1 MEIEELKQVKAK
13 GDGKTTLVDHTL
25 AVIKTGLALLQSLS
39 LSDDVRNQLR
49 DKFIIAATL
58 HDLGKVH
65 PLFQARLKG
74 DKKETIRHELVS
86 LWFCLHFLDVDD
98 DILFAITTHH
108 KSIEGSKVNKSFDI
122 YDLLPTEF
130 NRLKSKSLE
139 TMDIST
145 LRNWLELFPLNIDF
159 KLTRAGEKVIDEKG
173 LNILQ
178 KTEQKKV
185 LSLDERKS
193 YSLLRALLQAAD
205 HIASAEIHSIPKYE
219 DITLEDIQPKKDGA
233 VLPFRHFQEVMLTWK
248 GDVVLHAPTGSGKT
262 EAALNWI
269 LANQTSN
276 NRLIYL
282 LPYTASINAM
292 VNRLKCVYNKETLIV
307 QHSKSL
313 NFIYDELVNEDSNIN
328 KDYQELEAAAR
339 NKNSLT
345 REIYYPVKVATL
357 HQILRTPL
365 YGKGWEF
372 ATLDYQNALFIID
385 EFHAY
390 NALLTGMMLG
400 TVRLFRQ
407 IFHAKFM
414 FMSATIPD
422 FLLEKIITEV
432 YDDDRSRLLRPDGNF
447 ESDAAILGRKR
458 HHLLCHAGEG
468 IMQAVP
474 EIENALESG
483 LSVLVIVNNVRTCQQ
498 IYENI
503 DFDDDKKMMLHG
515 GFNLKS
521 RKKIEESIT
530 DKDRSKRPQLLVATQ
545 AVEVSLDIDYNIA
558 FIENAPIDALI
569 QRFGRVNRAGNL
581 CDEDGIKIMAEI
593 HLFENIEGRTPFYDD
608 MLLQNTWE
616 SLSKLDGMDLSEND
630 LVDVCNNVYKDGY
643 TGDQA
648 NDFNQGLIA
657 VKNFERD
664 WTAGY
669 CADWVDSL
677 FDKNKQKIDVLCYNL
692 FDEYCELIDQK
703 RYIEANELLVSVYP
717 YHKTKL
723 VTLNKMKPGL
733 NVLKVDELYY
743 DQDKGCI
750 EKIPDAYEIM

>member
-1 MEIEELKQVKAK
+1 MEIEELKKVWAK
-13 GDGKTTLVDHTL
+13 SDGKTTLVDHTL
-25 AVIKTGLALLQSLS
+25 AVIRTGLALLQSLS
-39 LSDDVRNQLR
+39 LSDNVRNQLEE
-49 DKFIIAATL
+49 KIIIAAIF

-65 PLFQARLKG
+65 PLFQKCLEG
-74 DKKETIRHELVS
+74 DKSVTIRHELVS
-86 LWFCLHFLDVDD
+86 LWFCSLFLDIGD
-98 DILFAITTHH
+98 DILFAIATHH
-108 KSIEGSKVNKSFDI
+108 KSIEGSEVDKRFDI
-122 YDLLPTEF
+122 HDLVQEEF
-130 NRLKSKSLE
+130 DRLYSKSLG

-145 LRNWLELFPLNIDF
+145 LKNWLALFPLNVRF
-159 KLTRAGEKVIDEKG
+159 KS
-173 LNILQ
+173 
-178 KTEQKKV
+178 TEQQEPVINGRRLKTLRKRWQNKV
-185 LSLDERKS
+185 LSLEERKS

-205 HIASAEIHSIPKYE
+205 HIASAGIFYVPKYE
-219 DITLEDIQPKKDGA
+219 DITLEEIRPKKNG
-233 VLPFRHFQEVMLTWK
+233 VVFPFRHFQEVMLTWK
-248 GDVVLHAPTGSGKT
+248 GDVILHAPTGSGKT
-262 EAALNWI
+262 EAALLWI

-292 VNRLKCVYNKETLIV
+292 VNRLKNVYNKEIV
-307 QHSKSL
+307 IAQHSKSL
-313 NFIYDELVNEDSNIN
+313 NFIYDELVNEDSNTEKN
-328 KDYQELEAAAR
+328 YQVLEATAR

-357 HQILRTPL
+357 HQILRTTL

-372 ATLDYQNALFIID
+372 STLDYQNALFIID

-400 TVRLFRQ
+400 TVRLFRK

-422 FLLEKIITEV
+422 FLLEKIVTEV
-432 YDDDRSRLLRPDGNF
+432 YDGDRSKVLRPDSNF
-447 ESDAAILGRKR
+447 ESDAAIIGRKR
-458 HHLLCHAGEG
+458 HHLICHASEG
-468 IMQAVP
+468 IMQSVP
-474 EIENALESG
+474 DIENALEAG

-503 DFDDDKKMMLHG
+503 DFDENKKRMLHG

-521 RKKIEESIT
+521 RKEIEESIT
-530 DKDRSKRPQLLVATQ
+530 HKDQSKRPQLLVATQ

-581 CDEDGIKIMAEI
+581 CDVYGYKKMAEI
-593 HLFENIEGRTPFYDD
+593 HLFENIEGKTPFYDD
-608 MLLQNTWE
+608 MLLQNTWIF
-616 SLSKLDGMDLSEND
+616 LSELDGMDLSEND

-643 TGDQA
+643 TGVQA
-648 NDFNQGLIA
+648 DDFNQGLLA

-664 WTAGY
+664 WIAGS
-669 CADWVDSL
+669 CMDWVDSL
-677 FDKNKQKIDVLCYNL
+677 FDKNNQKIDVLCHNL
-692 FDEYCELIDQK
+692 IDDYCGLIDQK

-723 VTLNKMKPGL
+723 LVLKKNGRSL
-733 NVLKVDELYY
+733 NVLKADDLYY
-743 DQDKGCI
+743 DSEKGCI
-750 EKIPDAYEIM
+750 VEVPDSYEII